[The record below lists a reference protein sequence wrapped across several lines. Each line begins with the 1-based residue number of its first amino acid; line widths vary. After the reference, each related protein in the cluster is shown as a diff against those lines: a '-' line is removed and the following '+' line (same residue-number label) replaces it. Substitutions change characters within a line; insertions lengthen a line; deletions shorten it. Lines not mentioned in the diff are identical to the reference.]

1 MLIFVPKLHNN
12 NSIMMEKKQTQIDF
26 TDNETDKLQTG
37 GLKERLSRVKT
48 TRWVRFAI
56 VSLVFFAWVAW

>member
-48 TRWVRFAI
+48 TRWGPFAI
-56 VSLVFFAWVAW
+56 V